1 MTVRADARAGNA
13 GPTVYFVTHPEVVMD
28 PQVPVPEWG
37 LSAIGRARIEA
48 FCRRPELSGVTDVFT
63 SDERKAVDCAEA
75 FQSARGL
82 PFTTLGDLREN
93 DRSATG
99 YVAPPGFWEIV
110 DRFFAEPDTS
120 VLGWETARA
129 AQARI
134 KAGVAACI
142 AARRGT
148 GDLVIF
154 SHGGVGTLL
163 LSDLRGEPIS
173 RRHGQPI
180 AGGGCYFVF
189 DMTSRVLRHGWRD
202 IVPDAAGAGA

>member
-1 MTVRADARAGNA
+1 MSSTI
-13 GPTVYFVTHPEVVMD
+13 PTVYFVTHPEVVVD
-28 PQVPVPEWG
+28 PGIPVPDWG
-37 LSAIGRARIEA
+37 LSPLGRARIEA
-48 FCRRPELSGVTDVFT
+48 FCQRPELAGVTDVFT

-75 FQSARGL
+75 FQLARGL

-99 YVAPPGFWEIV
+99 YVAPPRFWEIV
-110 DRFFAEPDTS
+110 DRFFGEPDTS

-142 AARRGT
+142 AMRRGS

-154 SHGGVGTLL
+154 AHGGVGTLL
-163 LSDLRGEPIS
+163 LCDLRGEPIS

-180 AGGGCYFVF
+180 AGGGCYFAF
-189 DMTSRVLRHGWRD
+189 DRESRALHHGWRD
-202 IVPDAAGAGA
+202 IVPNTAGAAP